1 MTLLDRLL
9 PKNWQ
14 TQVASTFGPKRF
26 PKLSQSEFTPGLGGS
41 EPYDKYTDF
50 LNQGLQLT
58 EEGYDFYT
66 GQKKAGTDWDEVW
79 ESLIGGY
86 GGEDPT
92 ESFSKYWVDP
102 SKVDP
107 INVFDPDSLISGFQ
121 RAGLHDANKS
131 MFTPFQAS
139 DLRALDPSF
148 YTAQMEKD
156 RSNLATS
163 LQNKLA
169 SSAGLGGG
177 FAGYGGRTEAQ
188 DLATQQ
194 FQSGAEGLYAD
205 INKQRAGA
213 VGGLYSKLEDYDKLI
228 SKAT

>member
-66 GQKKAGTDWDEVW
+66 GQKKAGTDWGEVW

-92 ESFSKYWVDP
+92 EYFSKYW
-102 SKVDP
+102 
-107 INVFDPDSLISGFQ
+107 FQ
-121 RAGLHDANKS
+121 RCLTVFLRTLLQIIFKQNCLPA
-131 MFTPFQAS
+131 
-139 DLRALDPSF
+139 DLCRCYYCFSYLSTLWRD
-148 YTAQMEKD
+148 
-156 RSNLATS
+156 
-163 LQNKLA
+163 
-169 SSAGLGGG
+169 
-177 FAGYGGRTEAQ
+177 
-188 DLATQQ
+188 
-194 FQSGAEGLYAD
+194 
-205 INKQRAGA
+205 
-213 VGGLYSKLEDYDKLI
+213 
-228 SKAT
+228 